1 LKPKDETKPIEIHEK
16 RSSSVLKKKK
26 KTETN
31 TRNSFSL
38 RFGSAQIEINL
49 RDTFNISAAAALRG
63 GKIKV

>member
-1 LKPKDETKPIEIHEK
+1 LKPKDETEPIEIHEK
-16 RSSSVLKKKK
+16 RSSSVLKK